1 MSSAR
6 ILRRAVAVL
15 VAVGALAAP
24 ALLGA
29 ADPPRYRAYY
39 DLFDRGPALIPGHD
53 TRLVPQGLAYWPARD
68 ALVISYYDDGGGASR
83 VAIVDRGSGREVKT
97 LRLRTTGHVG
107 GLAFTSSGHL
117 WVANRGKLVRY
128 SQATLDRG
136 RDGATITA
144 DRTFDVPASS
154 FAGARGNR
162 VWVGRFARSG
172 TPRAYPYRV
181 TAGGDLVRAGASFP
195 VPLSTQ
201 GMAVTADHFVYTR
214 SFGRD
219 NDSRIESFARRVPI
233 ANGPMLTAPNM
244 AEGAVVAAGEVH
256 VLYESGSAK
265 YDDADYRVR
274 TVHHAPVSA
283 LGG

>member
-1 MSSAR
+1 MF
-6 ILRRAVAVL
+6 RRAVAVL

-29 ADPPRYRAYY
+29 ADPPRYRDYY
-39 DLFDRGPALIPGHD
+39 DRFDRGPALIPGHD

-68 ALVISYYDDGGGASR
+68 ALVISYYDDAGGASR
-83 VAIVDRGSGREVKT
+83 IAIVDRASGRGIKT
-97 LRLRTTGHVG
+97 LLLRTTGHVG
-107 GLAFTSSGHL
+107 GLAMTSSGHL
-117 WVANRGKLVRY
+117 WVANTGKLVRY
-128 SQATLDRG
+128 SQATLDG
-136 RDGATITA
+136 AGDGSTITA
-144 DRTFDVPASS
+144 DRSFDVPASS
-154 FAGARGNR
+154 FAAARGNR

-172 TPRAYPYRV
+172 SPRAYPYRV
-181 TAGGDLVRAGASFP
+181 TANGGLASAGPSMP

-201 GMAVTADHFVYTR
+201 GMAVTARHYVFTR

-219 NDSRIESFARRVPI
+219 NDSRIESFARRAPI
-233 ANGPMLTAPNM
+233 ANGPMLIAPNM
-244 AEGAVVAAGEVH
+244 AEGAVVAGGEVH

-265 YDDADYRVR
+265 YADADYRVR